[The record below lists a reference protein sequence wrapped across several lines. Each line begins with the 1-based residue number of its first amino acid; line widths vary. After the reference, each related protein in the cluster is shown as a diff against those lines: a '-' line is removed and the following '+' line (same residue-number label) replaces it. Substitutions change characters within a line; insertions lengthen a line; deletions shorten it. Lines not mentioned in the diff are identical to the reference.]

1 MSNLGLEFGV
11 NPQTWLINSQIYKNL
26 RIITKKLW
34 AIRDQLKYE
43 MKCEWNGWRMSNL

>member
-1 MSNLGLEFGV
+1 MRNLGLEFRV
-11 NPQTWLINSQIYKNL
+11 NPQTLNSQIYKNL

-43 MKCEWNGWRMSNL
+43 MKCGWNGWRMSNL